1 MGCGRLDSKDI
12 MMAGLIARKP
22 ESLWGDAFAP
32 DAERQQLVE
41 ILRERT
47 LKRGRFRLASGRESR
62 IYFNMKATMMHPRGA
77 NLCARGLLRTLETLQ
92 FDYVS
97 GLEMGAVPLLGAV
110 AALSHDQDFPVAAT
124 FVRKQPKAHGT
135 QLMVEGLED
144 EGGESLEGKRVV
156 VIDDVA
162 TSGGSIL
169 KAVDQIVA
177 AGGKVEHAVVLLDR
191 EEGAGQMLA
200 DKGVVLHAL
209 VTASDLGVVA
219 EDRQSF

>member
-1 MGCGRLDSKDI
+1 
-12 MMAGLIARKP
+12 MAGLLARTP
-22 ESLWGDAFAP
+22 DLPRDEAFTP
-32 DAERQQLVE
+32 VTRHDELIE

-47 LKRGRFRLASGRESR
+47 LKRGRFKLSSGRESR

-77 NLCARGLLRTLETLQ
+77 RLCAERLLRTLDKLE

-110 AALSHDQDFPVAAT
+110 AALSDEERRPVAAT

-135 QLMVEGLED
+135 QLMVEGLDD
-144 EGGESLEGKRVV
+144 EGGESLRGRRVV

-169 KAVDQIVA
+169 QAVEQINS
-177 AGGKVEHAVVLLDR
+177 AGGRVEHAIVLLNR
-191 EEGAGQMLA
+191 EEGADQLLA
-200 DKGVVLHAL
+200 QRGINLHAL
-209 VTASDLGVVA
+209 VNATQLGVTD
-219 EDRQSF
+219 EDRKPF